1 MLQNFINKYFEVGE
15 MYLEVLQ
22 SPCVD
27 TCEKCPKAKFI
38 GLECH
43 KIFKPIPGYSANGFH
58 YLPASKEVS
67 KTNDKERKIDD
78 FQSRA

>member
-1 MLQNFINKYFEVGE
+1 MLHNFEFCEKC
-15 MYLEVLQ
+15 LQLLQ

-67 KTNDKERKIDD
+67 KTNDKEREIDN
-78 FQSRA
+78 F